1 MSLCLSSCC
10 CHDNCRYT
18 YKTMG
23 AGFYA
28 LRTSSEFRKTVME
41 LVMQGGD
48 ADTLVIVVNG
58 YH

>member
-48 ADTLVIVVNG
+48 ADTLVL
-58 YH
+58 